1 MTVLRVFKN
10 DGKYD
15 HSEITIND
23 EGLETL
29 LLHALGHEPWLRHM
43 TTVSFYSH
51 FEPIIHNWSKLNHLA
66 NNDFSKSSVLQ
77 LYKELQNRDGS
88 TTATSGDQPAALVA
102 GGSWEKSTADLRLLL
117 DEVRRTPGLESY
129 FDGAWEMQEKTN
141 TVSFEY
147 LWTLFPPGELVVGKP
162 FMDRWQAFVVKFCV
176 ASYKKK
182 GSSGES
188 GQKWILECWTYDWN
202 GTVFRRVPVEFSF
215 DEFKATKSITAL
227 LCYPLRYHRDCSD
240 DANSVGG
247 KVSGESLKQR
257 LIKRGERY
265 RELCLKR
272 RGRQIFD
279 YEGELLPRGTGVRK
293 IATGRVS
300 LK

>member
-1 MTVLRVFKN
+1 M
-10 DGKYD
+10 
-15 HSEITIND
+15 
-23 EGLETL
+23 
-29 LLHALGHEPWLRHM
+29 
-43 TTVSFYSH
+43 
-51 FEPIIHNWSKLNHLA
+51 NHLA
-66 NNDFSKSSVLQ
+66 NNDFSRSSVLQ

-102 GGSWEKSTADLRLLL
+102 GGGWEKSTADLRLLL
-117 DEVRRTPGLESY
+117 DAVRRTPGLESY
-129 FDGAWEMQEKTN
+129 FDGAREMQEKTN

-182 GSSGES
+182 GSIGES

-215 DEFKATKSITAL
+215 DEFKATKSMTAL
-227 LCYPLRYHRDCSD
+227 PCYPLRYHRDRSD

-247 KVSGESLKQR
+247 KVSGKSLKQR
-257 LIKRGERY
+257 LIKGGERY

-300 LK
+300 LIETLEDFRADFAKG